1 MTTIVHLSDLHFGTE
16 DPAVLAG
23 LVQDI
28 ERTASLVAISGDL
41 TQRAT
46 EPQFRAARKFLD
58 ELPVPYIVVPGN
70 HDVPLYNVF
79 ARLFKPLGRYR
90 RYISQDLMP
99 RFFTEDVAVVGL
111 TTAHGLTAKGGK
123 ITREMADRACAAFS
137 TSLAPW
143 KVIVAHHPFVIP
155 HGVHDVAVVG
165 IDEELPRLEAC
176 GVDAV
181 LTGHLH
187 VAHATDEAGFRSDD
201 HRVIAVTAGTA
212 ISRRTRGEPNGYNW
226 IAIDG
231 DTLSVVHR
239 VWDGTR
245 FVDAASKVY
254 RRTVRDGDVQIAK
267 LDVRLAPVTTA
278 PRP

>member
-1 MTTIVHLSDLHFGTE
+1 MIIVHLSDLHFGTE
-16 DPAVLAG
+16 DPAILAG
-23 LVQDI
+23 LVRDI

-79 ARLFKPLGRYR
+79 ARLFQPLARYR

-99 RFFTEDVAVVGL
+99 TFFTEDVAVVGI
-111 TTAHGLTAKGGK
+111 TTAHGLTGKGGK
-123 ITREMADRACAAFS
+123 ITSELTDRACAAFGK
-137 TSLAPW
+137 SLAPW
-143 KVIVAHHPFVIP
+143 KIVVAHHPFVIP
-155 HGVHDVAVVG
+155 HGVSDVPVVG
-165 IDEELPRLEAC
+165 AKTQLPRLQAC

-201 HRVIAVTAGTA
+201 ESVIAVTAGTA
-212 ISRRTRGEPNGYNW
+212 ISRRTRGQPNGYNRVTV
-226 IAIDG
+226 DG
-231 DTLSVVHR
+231 DTLSLVHR
-239 VWDGTR
+239 TWDGSR
-245 FVDAASKVY
+245 FADGASKVY
-254 RRTVRDGDVQIAK
+254 RRGIRDGEVHIEK
-267 LDVRLAPVTTA
+267 LEARPGPATTA